1 MAEEDKNL
9 NEPDFGQGKDEQLED
24 LDLGEVDSLQDADTE
39 AGRPLPKK
47 VELDIDDMDLGV
59 EEDKEEEPEEPEEEP
74 KETPKQPEPEE
85 GEAKAPPQY
94 SSSKMAFL
102 AGGVLIILAVAAGLL
117 MLFMPPPQ
125 QPVAAGEHLKI
136 ELQPFIINFP
146 APDED
151 VIIKLTLSLSFP
163 STGAMDEFTSRR
175 PALRDLVFRFIQ
187 GRGLVNSDS
196 PEVKTKLRKGLTDLI
211 NGSLEKGGVKQLKIV
226 DLIIA

>member
-1 MAEEDKNL
+1 MAEEDKEL
-9 NEPDFGQGKDEQLED
+9 NEPDLGQGEDAQLED

-39 AGRPLPKK
+39 AGRSLPKK
-47 VELDIDDMDLGV
+47 VELDIDDMDLGG
-59 EEDKEEEPEEPEEEP
+59 EEDKEKEPEEEPEETPE
-74 KETPKQPEPEE
+74 QPEPEE
-85 GEAKAPPQY
+85 EEAPPQY
-94 SSSKMAFL
+94 SSSKVTFL
-102 AGGVLIILAVAAGLL
+102 LGGVLIIVAVAAGLL
-117 MLFMPPPQ
+117 ILFAPSPQ
-125 QPVAAGEHLKI
+125 EPTAVEERFKI

-151 VIIKLTLSLSFP
+151 VIIKLTLSLSFT
-163 STGAMDEFTSRR
+163 SAGAMDEFTSRR

-187 GRGLVNSDS
+187 GRSPVNSDS